1 MRHSLITLAVAAMA
15 AGFAL
20 GAGPANAASLPK
32 IDSVNNQSGIVEPV
46 RYGRRWGYRPYGY
59 RGYYPGYRA
68 PYRYYVPP
76 RYNYYYG
83 PPYSRYYRPYRYWGG
98 PYYGRRY
105 WY

>member
-1 MRHSLITLAVAAMA
+1 MRHPFITLAAAAIVAA
-15 AGFAL
+15 FAF
-20 GAGPANAASLPK
+20 GAGPAKAASLPK
-32 IDSVNNQSGIVEPV
+32 LDRVSSQSAVVEPV
-46 RYGRRWGYRPYGY
+46 RYYRRRGYRPYRY
-59 RGYYPGYRA
+59 WA

-76 RYNYYYG
+76 RYRYYYG